1 MRRTREWSKCI
12 SKRILMM
19 ILWCNPFTPI
29 ISLLILLTV
38 CHTLFIIL
46 VWRIFIFILFIFL
59 YSHLLPSWDCIGI
72 VRRNSFLVTLLT
84 TVKFIVFHVNCTLW
98 LYDRWLVKVFK
109 QLNDQIFFR
118 KLDKSN
124 YLLQSKLFYVS
135 EALVGIYKSHVKSLV
150 YVFSEYRTMDV
161 GAPEIAWGLRRSS
174 GLSEKDDKE

>member
-1 MRRTREWSKCI
+1 MRRRREWVKCI
-12 SKRILMM
+12 SKRTRMM
-19 ILWCNPFTPI
+19 ILWFNPFTPI

-59 YSHLLPSWDCIGI
+59 YSHLLPSWDCIDI

-109 QLNDQIFFR
+109 QLSDQIFFR
-118 KLDKSN
+118 KLDKSS
-124 YLLQSKLFYVS
+124 YLLQSKLFYVN

-161 GAPEIAWGLRRSS
+161 GTPEIAWGLRRSS